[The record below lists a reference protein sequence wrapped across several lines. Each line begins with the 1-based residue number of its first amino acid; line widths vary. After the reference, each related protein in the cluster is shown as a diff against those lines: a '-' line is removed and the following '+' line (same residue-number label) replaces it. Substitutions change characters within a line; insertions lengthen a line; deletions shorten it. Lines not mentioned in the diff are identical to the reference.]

1 MPRLPGRRPKFILL
15 ISCFACLF
23 FLFRSPGNNT
33 NLNLTSYKDPDPT
46 LPPPR
51 ILLVSAFYRSSHS
64 KHSNNAY
71 TSWLDRFLGQIST
84 DIYFFTSPDL
94 ESLVLSSRPASFPGR
109 YIQEEALQW
118 NSDIKAYAALNKDQ
132 VKGFPADN
140 IQVYELYNTPAQIS
154 ARTHPNA
161 IATQRFLLSLR
172 HKSDTSSLVDLSNP
186 VSRLVHMLRGSVEHW
201 EDPSFRA
208 CFTKILQGG
217 SAWREHDPYDVSP
230 RVNAK
235 HDLYNVSNKCSI
247 FRAWQGWTSMSNTGP
262 NEGTLKVFPNI
273 LLGTSYLILRPFFR
287 PRNPQSSSLKFED
300 WTVNIDTPDF
310 PGSILGNTQEFN
322 EKTHPHMG
330 FDRTMVSAPR
340 VEPGSVRHCDV
351 IQAVEGQHRR
361 TSDSSVLNIPAVPLT
376 VDNAHFMRQQ
386 RENFEAGLPPPDFPG
401 GKGESEC
408 VGRAKG
414 EDVKRTEAR
423 RVLGLDPFVSASLGE
438 NAKMIKLANEALRF
452 N

>member
-1 MPRLPGRRPKFILL
+1 
-15 ISCFACLF
+15 
-23 FLFRSPGNNT
+23 
-33 NLNLTSYKDPDPT
+33 
-46 LPPPR
+46 
-51 ILLVSAFYRSSHS
+51 
-64 KHSNNAY
+64 
-71 TSWLDRFLGQIST
+71 
-84 DIYFFTSPDL
+84 
-94 ESLVLSSRPASFPGR
+94 
-109 YIQEEALQW
+109 
-118 NSDIKAYAALNKDQ
+118 
-132 VKGFPADN
+132 
-140 IQVYELYNTPAQIS
+140 
-154 ARTHPNA
+154 
-161 IATQRFLLSLR
+161 
-172 HKSDTSSLVDLSNP
+172 
-186 VSRLVHMLRGSVEHW
+186 MLRGSVEHW
-201 EDPSFRA
+201 EDPSFRP

-217 SAWREHDPYDVSP
+217 SAWREHDPYDASP

-287 PRNPQSSSLKFED
+287 PRNPQSSSPKFED
-300 WTVNIDTPDF
+300 WTVNIDHLTF
-310 PGSILGNTQEFN
+310 LEEFN

-340 VEPGSVRHCDV
+340 VEPGSVR
-351 IQAVEGQHRR
+351 QHRG

-386 RENFEAGLPPPDFPG
+386 RENFEARLPPPDFPG